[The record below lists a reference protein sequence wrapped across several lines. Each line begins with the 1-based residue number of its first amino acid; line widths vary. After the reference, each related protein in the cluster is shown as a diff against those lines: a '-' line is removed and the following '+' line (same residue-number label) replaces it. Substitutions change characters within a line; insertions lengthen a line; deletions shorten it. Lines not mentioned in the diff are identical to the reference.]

1 MTTKLPERLEETLQ
15 HVMEGKTH
23 KEIARELVVTPN
35 TINTYIEKLKE
46 FFADEEEFQQ
56 RDVYSR
62 KKALIV
68 VGNRYFDNKNN
79 KSSPSSLIKSRLPD
93 SFQDSPE
100 RTQSLALTITSS
112 LDLVEDLA
120 EYLGMVTQMRQS
132 GNPEIALQKATRL
145 TDRLREVTELG
156 ISGKYI
162 LEVAEIREKALIEK
176 LHCTSTITMKEKAAR
191 AVKTIVKELKN
202 VATKFR
208 SNEIAGLS
216 TYWLADAHYLNENY
230 ESSMYLLVR
239 ALEDVQDIE
248 YKMIILR
255 QLALDWAYLDN
266 ELEFLKIE
274 ESAKRLINGR
284 QFDSA
289 DYRHL
294 ERACQMYEGIGRG
307 RGILGLSGALETL
320 EEGKIFHSQLDR
332 MGEKA
337 PVLLVQI
344 STSMLEVML
353 RYGNKDIRAAET
365 IGERGKL
372 LASIHG
378 YPRHK
383 IKIENLLHKILF

>member
-1 MTTKLPERLEETLQ
+1 MKTKLPESLEETLRL
-15 HVMEGKTH
+15 VMEGKTH
-23 KEIARELVVTPN
+23 KEMAIELVVTPN
-35 TINTYIEKLKE
+35 TINTYIEKLKQ
-46 FFADEEEFQQ
+46 FFTDEEEFQQ
-56 RDVYSR
+56 KHVYSR
-62 KKALIV
+62 KKALLV
-68 VGNRYFDNKNN
+68 VGKRYFDEIYDNAP
-79 KSSPSSLIKSRLPD
+79 SISPKENRISEY
-93 SFQDSPE
+93 FQKPSDSP
-100 RTQSLALTITSS
+100 QSSSITITSS

-120 EYLGMVTQMRQS
+120 EYLGMVTQLRQS
-132 GNPEIALQKATRL
+132 GNPEIALQRATRL

-176 LHCTSTITMKEKAAR
+176 LHCTSTITMKEKVAR
-191 AVKTIVKELKN
+191 AVKPIVKELKD
-202 VATKFR
+202 VASEFK
-208 SNEIAGLS
+208 SNEIGGLS
-216 TYWLADAHYLNENY
+216 SYWLADAHYLNENY

-239 ALEDVQDIE
+239 ALEDVHDIE

-255 QLALDWAYLDN
+255 QLALDWAYLGN

-274 ESAKRLINGR
+274 ESVKRLINSR
-284 QFDSA
+284 QFESTN
-289 DYRHL
+289 YRHL

-320 EEGKIFHSQLDR
+320 EEGKRFHNQLDL

-353 RYGNKDIRAAET
+353 RYGNRDIRAAET
-365 IGERGKL
+365 IGAQGKL

-383 IKIENLLHKILF
+383 LKIDNRVNLDL